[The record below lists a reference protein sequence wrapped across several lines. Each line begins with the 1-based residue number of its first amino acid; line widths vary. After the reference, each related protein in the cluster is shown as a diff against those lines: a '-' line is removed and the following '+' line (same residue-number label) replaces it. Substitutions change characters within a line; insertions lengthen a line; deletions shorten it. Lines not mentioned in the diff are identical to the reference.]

1 MTLDLQPN
9 LDQMDVV
16 FDHDFVFEAHTQD
29 RRILITRYR
38 GTVVRPSDTGFTVAA
53 WQKSVYH
60 FGGLNREVPVYAV
73 VLLDPDG
80 NVRGL
85 SLDERCLGSQGKRC
99 DFRALQIGMN
109 EMLKGTPFEKFTEQ
123 CPNAGAARC
132 LHLFELLGG
141 AAGFFAHVRKLGL
154 TEGSEQEI
162 VRIRPDS
169 GGLTAE
175 NRHILLGK
183 ESVVEIDLR
192 HNEPPRRNEN
202 DLTAYLNAEATV
214 RHQGDPAFTQTLK
227 AETFPDVYAA
237 LNLLFGTCYQLDK
250 KALELPG
257 RRRVRFTTCTGLAG
271 LFLLTFSHE
280 SMAGLVSRALRI
292 EEILRFVQTG
302 EGRTGCI
309 GFGG

>member
-1 MTLDLQPN
+1 MKLDLQPK
-9 LDQMDVV
+9 LDEMDVV

-29 RRILITRYR
+29 RRVLITRYR
-38 GTVVRPSDTGFTVAA
+38 GTVVRPSDTGYTVAA

-60 FGGLNREVPVYAV
+60 FGGLNREVPVYAI
-73 VLLDPDG
+73 VLLDHDG
-80 NVRGL
+80 AVRGL

-132 LHLFELLGG
+132 LHLYELLGG

-154 TEGSEQEI
+154 SEGSEQQI

-175 NRHILLGK
+175 NRHIVLGK

-192 HNEPPRRNEN
+192 HTEPLKRNEN
-202 DLTAYLNAEATV
+202 NLTAYLSAEATV
-214 RHQGDPAFTQTLK
+214 RHQGAPAFTQTLK

-237 LNLLFGTCYQLDK
+237 LNLLFGTCYQLNK

-257 RRRVRFTTCTGLAG
+257 RRRVRFTNCTGLAG

-280 SMAGLVSRALRI
+280 SMAGLVSRAVRI
-292 EEILRFVQTG
+292 EEILKFIQTG

>member
-1 MTLDLQPN
+1 MKLDLQPK
-9 LDQMDVV
+9 LDEMDVV

-60 FGGLNREVPVYAV
+60 FGGLNREVPVYAI
-73 VLLDPDG
+73 VLLDHEG
-80 NVRGL
+80 LVRGL

-109 EMLKGTPFEKFTEQ
+109 EMLKGTAFAKFTEQ

-154 TEGSEQEI
+154 REGSEQEI

-175 NRHILLGK
+175 NRHIVLGK

-192 HNEPPRRNEN
+192 HTDPPRRNEN
-202 DLTAYLNAEATV
+202 DLTAHLHAEATV
-214 RHQGDPAFTQTLK
+214 RHQGAPAFTQTLR

-250 KALELPG
+250 KALALPG
-257 RRRVRFTTCTGLAG
+257 RQRVRFTNCTGLAG

-280 SMAGLVSRALRI
+280 SMAGLVSRAVRI
-292 EEILRFVQTG
+292 EEILKFIQTG

>member
-1 MTLDLQPN
+1 MKLDLQPN

-60 FGGLNREVPVYAV
+60 FGGLNREVPVYAI

-109 EMLKGTPFEKFTEQ
+109 EMLKGTPF
-123 CPNAGAARC
+123 RC